1 MDENNQNHYDTSNLN
16 ITNNSGRR
24 LSNKSVMDDITA
36 ENRVRDYAERF
47 KDTFEYKIENLRKY
61 NETLKEVIS
70 NEEKRNKLIAD
81 VDKIITDYTKK
92 VEKGEVST
100 TDLLQMSEQELKVI
114 ENSQRAIVAAEK
126 ERIKHTK
133 ANNEA
138 KQSRI
143 KMLEE
148 EDRRVRASIENQRKL
163 NTELKEAEKILSEPT
178 TRLDKIANKFS
189 KAGDWFSNIA
199 NTLNIDKIANSDNI
213 LGNNDRRKIMNSA
226 MSQFGISATE
236 FNTFKNNVISGI
248 QDTNKSIGK
257 SIFGAEDMRTYLSK
271 MDKYGITTMEM
282 AKQQASASIT
292 ATKYLGVSDET
303 QAEIFRFMKR
313 TNDYTMLDK
322 HNKTIVGLLNAQL
335 GVSKE
340 SLDAMTQI
348 NTNTA
353 NTLYDMGY
361 STEQVQR
368 FEQDTTAMGAALTSA
383 TGNQSAGSIWSNF
396 MNKAFTT
403 TASDAGVMAPV
414 VQQLQQM
421 FDSGMNQQDMLNALS
436 QNPFIQ
442 NMMDIMQNGT
452 MQQRTEARQT
462 FTSAGFDSSIITL
475 LTDVSKNQDKISNA
489 YNTASASIENTT
501 DQDVTDYLKGI
512 EVGQGEMFKNWLS
525 LGFDKLPWSLFFS
538 LSTAAFA
545 MYLAAGIPKTVK
557 TLLDLGKFVTG
568 GGLKTTL
575 SGFFGPGGTATKVL
589 TNINGGISN
598 TGGMVKNLGSFLA
611 SPAGLSLTAASAIMI
626 GAAVG
631 SSMMDN
637 LPQENRDF
645 GSSGAITGES
655 QKILKQDS
663 NTDLSEA
670 QKELAGLVLNSN
682 NTSTAGKFGRSLL
695 GEMNIIPGTD
705 TFGVGTLFEGWF
717 KDKAG
722 INRGRY
728 KTFLNYI
735 QLQKLSND
743 DMLRAGL
750 AYLFLADRSGALG
763 DITSYKSSDLA
774 KIFKDSPDIFTKENM
789 DDWVQKLYKWKPE
802 WMPVLDKKRQYQDAA
817 VDWSKY
823 GIGGAGHQFINNSYY
838 SGYGIGGASSASN
851 SPWPITAGWPNYPES
866 FGGGRHTGMDFGIPQ
881 GTPIGSSEAGTVV
894 TSADGWNSGYGN
906 YTIVKGNSGRYYLYA
921 HMSQRKTNVGDK
933 LDKGNLIGLSGNTGN
948 STGPHLH
955 FEVRKS
961 NRYGDDISPYPYA
974 NDGLFNPSGSAT
986 ITTRVANSEDTAE
999 VKVPTKKFAFTSSYL
1014 SGVGRGGPDLKDDRV
1029 VNAVNSGFKSLM
1041 NQIDALSARQ
1051 DAQQQMLESF
1061 SQAQTRDLT
1070 LGDLVY

>member
-1 MDENNQNHYDTSNLN
+1 MDENNQNRYDTSNLN

-114 ENSQRAIVAAEK
+114 ENTQRAIVAAEK
-126 ERIKHTK
+126 ERIKLSK
-133 ANNEA
+133 ANNTTKEL
-138 KQSRI
+138 RL
-143 KMLEE
+143 KMID
-148 EDRRVRASIENQRKL
+148 EDAARTKSQIENQRKL
-163 NTELKEAEKILSEPT
+163 NQELKEAEKILSEPT

-236 FNTFKNNVISGI
+236 FNTFKNSVISGI

-340 SLDAMTQI
+340 SLDAMSQI

-361 STEQVQR
+361 STDQVQR
-368 FEQDTTAMGAALTSA
+368 FEQDTTAMGAALTNA

-462 FTSAGFDSSIITL
+462 FTSAGFDSNIITL

-525 LGFDKLPWSLFFS
+525 LGFDELPWSLFFS

-545 MYLAAGIPKTVK
+545 MYLAAGIPKTAK
-557 TLLDLGKFVTG
+557 TLLDIGKFVIG

-575 SGFFGPGGTATKVL
+575 SGFFGPGGTLSKLVSSIGSGVSST
-589 TNINGGISN
+589 GGILK
-598 TGGMVKNLGSFLA
+598 GLGSAIISPGGIALGTA
-611 SPAGLSLTAASAIMI
+611 SIMALGVAIAKNVAGNYQSNAS
-626 GAAVG
+626 
-631 SSMMDN
+631 
-637 LPQENRDF
+637 DF

-655 QKILKQDS
+655 QKVLGLDKDTQ
-663 NTDLSEA
+663 LSALQQEIA
-670 QKELAGLVLNSN
+670 GYTISKENGQAFWQ
-682 NTSTAGKFGRSLL
+682 AL
-695 GEMNIIPGTD
+695 GEAASINTA
-705 TFGVGTLFEGWF
+705 GTLFEGWF
-717 KDKAG
+717 TDKAG
-722 INRGRY
+722 INKKRAQA
-728 KTFLNYI
+728 FFNYI
-735 QLQKLSND
+735 QFNKSVKSEDLPKYT
-743 DMLRAGL
+743 L
-750 AYLFLADRSGALG
+750 AYYLLADKSGALS
-763 DITSYKSSDLA
+763 DISNYKSSDISNMIKA
-774 KIFKDSPDIFTKENM
+774 SPDKFTKEAL
-789 DDWVQKLYKWKPE
+789 QKAADSIMKAWPE
-802 WMPVLDKKRQYQDAA
+802 YMPVLDKKRQYSDATI
-817 VDWSKY
+817 DWSKY

-894 TSADGWNSGYGN
+894 TSADGWNGGYGN

-933 LDKGNLIGLSGNTGN
+933 LDKGNLIGLSGTTGN

>member
-24 LSNKSVMDDITA
+24 LSNKSVIDDITA

-236 FNTFKNNVISGI
+236 FNTFKNSVISGI

-361 STEQVQR
+361 STDQVQR

-575 SGFFGPGGTATKVL
+575 SGFFGPGGTLSKLVSSIGSGVSST
-589 TNINGGISN
+589 GGILK
-598 TGGMVKNLGSFLA
+598 GLGSAIISPGGIALGTA
-611 SPAGLSLTAASAIMI
+611 SLMALSGLMAKGIRDGQQDKSMGEGKTA
-626 GAAVG
+626 
-631 SSMMDN
+631 
-637 LPQENRDF
+637 
-645 GSSGAITGES
+645 AITGELQQAHGLEKDAEVTALMLDLYGAGKVGEGS
-655 QKILKQDS
+655 KGNLKY
-663 NTDLSEA
+663 N
-670 QKELAGLVLNSN
+670 LANSVF
-682 NTSTAGKFGRSLL
+682 TTAGTAL
-695 GEMNIIPGTD
+695 
-705 TFGVGTLFEGWF
+705 EGWF
-717 KDKAG
+717 TDKAG
-722 INRGRY
+722 VNKKRFDAMMSTLLGD
-728 KTFLNYI
+728 T
-735 QLQKLSND
+735 LSIEQ
-743 DMLRAGL
+743 MERFKL
-750 AYLFLADRSGALG
+750 AYYLMADKSEALSDISSYTSADLADALKKG
-763 DITSYKSSDLA
+763 YYGTKDEIQEAINKLA
-774 KIFKDSPDIFTKENM
+774 E
-789 DDWVQKLYKWKPE
+789 YKPE
-802 WMPVLDKKRQYQDAA
+802 YLPVLPNNRQQLADWS

-838 SGYGIGGASSASN
+838 SGYGIGGASSVSN

>member
-1 MDENNQNHYDTSNLN
+1 MDENSQNHYDTSNLN
-16 ITNNSGRR
+16 ITSNSGRR
-24 LSNKSVMDDITA
+24 LSNKSVIDDITA

-545 MYLAAGIPKTVK
+545 MYLAAGIPKAGK
-557 TLLDLGKFVTG
+557 AILDIGKFVAG

-575 SGFFGPGGTATKVL
+575 SGFFGPGGTLSKLVSSIGSGVSST
-589 TNINGGISN
+589 GGILK
-598 TGGMVKNLGSFLA
+598 GLGSAIISPGGIALGTA
-611 SPAGLSLTAASAIMI
+611 SLMALSGLIAKGIRDGQQDKSMGEGKTAT
-626 GAAVG
+626 
-631 SSMMDN
+631 
-637 LPQENRDF
+637 
-645 GSSGAITGES
+645 ITGEL
-655 QKILKQDS
+655 QQAHGLEKDAEVTALMQD
-663 NTDLSEA
+663 LYGA
-670 QKELAGLVLNSN
+670 GKEGEGSKGNFKYNLANSIFN
-682 NTSTAGKFGRSLL
+682 TAGTAL
-695 GEMNIIPGTD
+695 
-705 TFGVGTLFEGWF
+705 EGWF
-717 KDKAG
+717 TDKAG
-722 INRGRY
+722 VNKKRFNAMMSTLLGD
-728 KTFLNYI
+728 T
-735 QLQKLSND
+735 LSVEQ
-743 DMLRAGL
+743 MERFKL
-750 AYLFLADRSGALG
+750 AYYLMADKSEALSDISSYTSADLADALKKG
-763 DITSYKSSDLA
+763 YYGTKDEIQEAINKLA
-774 KIFKDSPDIFTKENM
+774 E
-789 DDWVQKLYKWKPE
+789 YKPE
-802 WMPVLDKKRQYQDAA
+802 YLPVLPNNRQQNADWS

-838 SGYGIGGASSASN
+838 SGYGIGGASSVSN

>member
-1 MDENNQNHYDTSNLN
+1 MDENNQNRYNTSNLN
-16 ITNNSGRR
+16 ITSNSGRR

-114 ENSQRAIVAAEK
+114 ENTQRAIVAAEK

-361 STEQVQR
+361 SAEQVQR

-421 FDSGMNQQDMLNALS
+421 FDSGMNQQDMLNTLS

-525 LGFDKLPWSLFFS
+525 LGFDELPWSLFFS

-545 MYLAAGIPKTVK
+545 MYLAAGIPKTAK
-557 TLLDLGKFVTG
+557 TLLDIGKFITG

-575 SGFFGPGGTATKVL
+575 SGFFGPGGTLSKLVSSIGSGVSST
-589 TNINGGISN
+589 GGILK
-598 TGGMVKNLGSFLA
+598 GLGSAIISPGGIALGTA
-611 SPAGLSLTAASAIMI
+611 SLMALSGLIAKGIRDGQQDKSMGEGKTA
-626 GAAVG
+626 
-631 SSMMDN
+631 
-637 LPQENRDF
+637 
-645 GSSGAITGES
+645 AITGEL
-655 QKILKQDS
+655 QQAHGLEKDAEVTALMQD
-663 NTDLSEA
+663 LYGA
-670 QKELAGLVLNSN
+670 GKEGEGSKGNFKYNLANSIFN
-682 NTSTAGKFGRSLL
+682 TAGTAL
-695 GEMNIIPGTD
+695 
-705 TFGVGTLFEGWF
+705 EGWF
-717 KDKAG
+717 TDKAG
-722 INRGRY
+722 VNKKRFNAMMSTLLGD
-728 KTFLNYI
+728 T
-735 QLQKLSND
+735 LSVEQ
-743 DMLRAGL
+743 MERFKL
-750 AYLFLADRSGALG
+750 AYYLMADKSEALSDISSYTSADLADALKKG
-763 DITSYKSSDLA
+763 YYGTKDEIQEAINKLA
-774 KIFKDSPDIFTKENM
+774 E
-789 DDWVQKLYKWKPE
+789 YKPE
-802 WMPVLDKKRQYQDAA
+802 YLPVLPNNRQQNADWS

-838 SGYGIGGASSASN
+838 SGYGIGGASSVSN

-1014 SGVGRGGPDLKDDRV
+1014 SGVGRGGPDLKDDRI